1 MRLVIATRNPAKAK
15 EMREILGRL
24 LDKRWEI
31 LDLTHFP
38 PFDEPAESEDTYAGN
53 ALIKARAAAEATGE
67 LCIADDAGLEIDA
80 LDGAPGV
87 HSKRFGGEHLPFARK
102 IARILKL
109 LEGLPADRRS
119 ARFRCVVALADGSGY
134 EQTFEATCEGIISAE
149 PRGEGGFGYDPI
161 FLYPEAGK
169 TFAEMTPEE
178 KHSVSHRGKVLRL
191 AAEALSARV

>member
-1 MRLVIATRNPAKAK
+1 MRLVIATRNPAKAR
-15 EMREILGRL
+15 EMRDILAQL
-24 LDKRWEI
+24 LDDRWEI

-38 PFDEPAESEDTYAGN
+38 PFEEPDESEDTYAAN
-53 ALIKARAAAEATGE
+53 ALIKARASAKATGE

-87 HSKRFGGEHLPFARK
+87 HSKRFGGEDLPFPQK
-102 IARILKL
+102 IARVLLL
-109 LEGLPADRRS
+109 LEGVPSERRS
-119 ARFRCVVALADGSGY
+119 ARFRCVVALADGRGF
-134 EQTFEATCEGIISAE
+134 EQTFEATCEGIIAPE

-161 FLYPEAGK
+161 FLYPQKGK

-191 AAEALSARV
+191 AAAALSKMG

>member
-15 EMREILGRL
+15 EMREILERL
-24 LDKRWEI
+24 LDERWEI
-31 LDLTHFP
+31 VDLTHFP
-38 PFDEPAESEDTYAGN
+38 PFDEPEESEDTYAGN

-87 HSKRFGGEHLPFARK
+87 HSKRFGGEHLPFPHK
-102 IARILKL
+102 IAKVLSL
-109 LEGLPADRRS
+109 LEGVPAERRS

-134 EQTFEATCEGIISAE
+134 EQTFEATCEGIIASE
-149 PRGEGGFGYDPI
+149 SRGEGGFGYDPI

-169 TFAEMTPEE
+169 TFAEMAPEE
-178 KHSVSHRGKVLRL
+178 KHSVSHRGKVLSMV
-191 AAEALSARV
+191 AEALSARL